1 MEKLVKEFVEKKV
14 SENDNILAAIFY
26 GSSCYHSNNDHSDV
40 DLLFIT
46 KDGPSMR
53 GKINF
58 KGKKVEY
65 FLRSVS
71 DLEQKCMTLIADQE
85 TYLLSVFSNGKVIY
99 NQNRTFERFQKYFRF
114 RYQSS
119 LPVYNIDKR
128 EKDNMIQNWQIL
140 NQSINNEIFW
150 TMYFNLLNQIRI
162 NYQKMKGYS
171 KIPISKL
178 SQFYQNREYAQK
190 YYCSILPPQEFT
202 DDYLKCITE
211 TDPNNARNQIKQYE
225 TLFTIQFP
233 EGKENSI
240 NVPTRKDNFY
250 PTPKMANLMEQ
261 AAKLITQYEQ
271 TSIAIQSN
279 RMDKNYL
286 YFIVLEQLRRFYE
299 IQCGILNTSIKVAI
313 QNYQAIMKNTFFSKI
328 DPEFAFTYQKAIMA
342 KSDEEKL
349 KYLDQIYQFALRDI
363 PINKDEYLIKLQRNQ
378 RS

>member
-14 SENDNILAAIFY
+14 SENANILAAIFY
-26 GSSCYHSNNDHSDV
+26 GSSCYHTNNDHSDI

-53 GKINF
+53 GKTNF

-65 FLRSVS
+65 YLRSVF
-71 DLEQKCMTLIADQE
+71 DLEQKCMTLISDQE
-85 TYLLSVFSNGKVIY
+85 TYLLSVFLNGKVMY

-128 EKDNMIQNWQIL
+128 EKDNVIQKWQIL
-140 NQSINNEIFW
+140 NQSLDNEIFW

-171 KIPISKL
+171 QIPISKL

-190 YYCSILPPQEFT
+190 YYCSVLPPQEFT
-202 DDYLKCITE
+202 DYYLKCIMETE
-211 TDPNNARNQIKQYE
+211 RNNARNQIKQYE
-225 TLFTIQFP
+225 SLFTIWFP
-233 EGKENSI
+233 EKKENNI
-240 NVPTRKDNFY
+240 VVPTRKDNFY
-250 PTPKMANLMEQ
+250 HTPKMAILIEQ
-261 AAKLITQYEQ
+261 AAKLITKYEQ
-271 TSIAIQSN
+271 TYIAIQSN
-279 RMDKNYL
+279 RIDKNYL

-313 QNYQAIMKNTFFSKI
+313 QNYQAIMKNPFFSKI

-342 KSDEEKL
+342 NSDEEKL
-349 KYLDQIYQFALRDI
+349 KYLDQVYQFALKDI
-363 PINKDEYLIKLQRNQ
+363 PINKEEYLIKLQKSAR
-378 RS
+378 